1 VADGYQLLNEL
12 GAVDE
17 MNDLT
22 KMGWELAKLP
32 LDPRVAL
39 LGDTG
44 RIEEY
49 RAENLQEIL
58 SLFS

>member
-1 VADGYQLLNEL
+1 
-12 GAVDE
+12 
-17 MNDLT
+17 
-22 KMGWELAKLP
+22 
-32 LDPRVAL
+32 VAL

-58 SLFS
+58 TLFS